1 MATKAQPTSQ
11 QPGPTSSSGP
21 LLRIMLES
29 LALHQSVFAVAE
41 LGIADL
47 LVSGPQSTADL
58 AKKLKVD
65 EGSLYRILRL
75 LASQGIFTETAA
87 RMFANTDLSNFLRSD
102 VPGSLRSM
110 GRFRG
115 TDFVYQSFGE
125 ILHSI
130 RTGEPGRAKVLGMDG
145 WEYLERNPGT
155 ARIFDDAMTDISAIA
170 APTIAGAYDFSKWE
184 TLMDVGGGNG
194 VLLAAILRAHRSL
207 RGVLADQQ
215 HVLKRARERGFLS
228 GTLEKRSTMQ
238 PCDLFRDIP
247 KGCRAY
253 LMKSVIHDWNDEDA
267 HKIFTQ
273 CRRAVPKNG
282 ALLLVEFNLPEDN
295 SPSRSKFVDVTMMVL
310 TGGRE
315 RTVPEFSSLL
325 ASAGFR
331 LNEVVKTPSE
341 FNVMEALPV

>member
-1 MATKAQPTSQ
+1 M
-11 QPGPTSSSGP
+11 
-21 LLRIMLES
+21 MES
-29 LALHQSVFAVAE
+29 LALHQCVFAIAE
-41 LGIADL
+41 LGVADL
-47 LVSGPQSTADL
+47 LASGPQSANEL
-58 AKKLKVD
+58 AGNLKVD
-65 EGSLYRILRL
+65 EDSLYRVLRM
-75 LASQGIFTETAA
+75 LASQGIFTETLL
-87 RMFANTDLSNFLRSD
+87 RVFTNTDLSNFLRSD
-102 VPGSLRSM
+102 VSGSVRSM

-125 ILHSI
+125 ILHTI
-130 RTGEPGRAKVLGMDG
+130 RTGEPGRAKVLGVDG
-145 WEYLERNPGT
+145 WEYLERNPGS
-155 ARIFDDAMTDISAIA
+155 ARIFDDAMTDLSAIA
-170 APTIAGAYDFSKWE
+170 APAIAAAYEFSKWE

-194 VLLAAILRAHRSL
+194 VLLAAILQAHRSL

-228 GTLEKRSTMQ
+228 GSLEKRASMQ

-267 HKIFTQ
+267 HKILSQ

-295 SPSRSKFVDVTMMVL
+295 SGARSKFVDINMMVL

-315 RTVPEFSSLL
+315 RTVPEYSSLL
-325 ASAGFR
+325 KDAGFR
-331 LNEVVKTPSE
+331 LNEVVKTTSD
-341 FNVMEALPV
+341 FNVMEALPI

>member
-1 MATKAQPTSQ
+1 MATKTQPASRQ
-11 QPGPTSSSGP
+11 GSPTPHSGP

-29 LALHQSVFAVAE
+29 LALHQCVFAVAE
-41 LGIADL
+41 LGVADL
-47 LVSGPQSTADL
+47 LVSGPQSTADI
-58 AKKLKVD
+58 AKKLRVD
-65 EGSLYRILRL
+65 EDALFRILRL
-75 LASQGIFTETAA
+75 LASQGIFTETAP
-87 RMFANTDLSNFLRSD
+87 RTFANTDVSNFLRSD

-115 TDFVYQSFGE
+115 TDFVYRSFGE

-155 ARIFDDAMTDISAIA
+155 ARIFDDAMTDISAIV
-170 APTIAGAYDFSKWE
+170 APTIASAYDFSKWE
-184 TLMDVGGGNG
+184 SLMDVGGGNG
-194 VLLAAILRAHRSL
+194 VLLAAILRAHRAL

-215 HVLKRARERGFLS
+215 HVLRRARERGFLS
-228 GTLEKRSTMQ
+228 GSLEKRSAMQ

-267 HKIFTQ
+267 HRILSQ

-282 ALLLVEFNLPEDN
+282 ALLLVEFNLPEDS
-295 SPSRSKFVDVTMMVL
+295 SPSRSKFTDVTMMVL
-310 TGGRE
+310 TGGKE
-315 RTVPEFSSLL
+315 RTVPEYSALL
-325 ASAGFR
+325 STAGFR
-331 LNEVVKTPSE
+331 LNEVARTASD

>member
-1 MATKAQPTSQ
+1 MAAKAQPTSG
-11 QPGPTSSSGP
+11 QPSPASNPAP
-21 LLRIMLES
+21 LLRIMLEN

-41 LGIADL
+41 LGVADL
-47 LVSGPQSTADL
+47 LASGPRSTADL
-58 AKKLKVD
+58 AQKLRVD
-65 EGSLYRILRL
+65 ETSLYRILRL
-75 LASQGIFTETAA
+75 LASQGVFSETAA
-87 RMFANTDLSNFLRSD
+87 RTFTNTDLSNFLRSD

-115 TDFVYQSFGE
+115 TDFVYLSFGE

-170 APTIAGAYDFSKWE
+170 APTIANAYDFSKWE
-184 TLMDVGGGNG
+184 SLMDVGGGNG

-228 GTLEKRSTMQ
+228 AALASRSSMQ

-253 LMKSVIHDWNDEDA
+253 LMKSVIHDWNEEDA
-267 HKIFTQ
+267 RRILRQ

-315 RTVPEFSSLL
+315 RTIPEYSSLL
-325 ASAGFR
+325 HSAGFR
-331 LNEVVKTPSE
+331 LNDVVKTASD

>member
-1 MATKAQPTSQ
+1 MAAKAQPTSR
-11 QPGPTSSSGP
+11 QPGPASNPGP

-41 LGIADL
+41 LGVADL
-47 LVSGPQSTADL
+47 LASGPQSTADL
-58 AKKLKVD
+58 ARKLRVD
-65 EGSLYRILRL
+65 EASLYRILRL
-75 LASQGIFTETAA
+75 LASQGVFTETAA
-87 RMFANTDLSNFLRSD
+87 RMFTNTDLSNFLRSD
-102 VPGSLRSM
+102 VSGSLRSM

-115 TDFVYQSFGE
+115 TDFVYLSFGE

-170 APTIAGAYDFSKWE
+170 APTIATAYDFSKWE
-184 TLMDVGGGNG
+184 SLMDVGGGNG

-228 GTLEKRSTMQ
+228 APLETRSSMQ

-267 HKIFTQ
+267 RRILRQ

-282 ALLLVEFNLPEDN
+282 ALLVVEFNLPEDN

-315 RTVPEFSSLL
+315 RTIPEYSSLL
-325 ASAGFR
+325 HSAGFR
-331 LNEVVKTPSE
+331 LNDVVKTASD
-341 FNVMEALPV
+341 FNVLEALPV

>member
-1 MATKAQPTSQ
+1 MPPKAKTTSAQPAPSN
-11 QPGPTSSSGP
+11 PGP

-29 LALHQSVFAVAE
+29 LALHQSLFAVAE
-41 LGIADL
+41 LGVADL

-58 AKKLKVD
+58 ANKLRVD
-65 EGSLYRILRL
+65 ESSLYRILRL
-75 LASQGIFTETAA
+75 LASQGVFTETSAST
-87 RMFANTDLSNFLRSD
+87 FANTDLSNYLRSN

-115 TDFVYQSFGE
+115 TDFVYLSFGE

-170 APTIAGAYDFSKWE
+170 APSIANAYNFAKWE
-184 TLMDVGGGNG
+184 SLMDVGGGNG
-194 VLLAAILRAHRSL
+194 VLLATILRAHRSL

-215 HVLKRARERGFLS
+215 HVLKRARERGFLN
-228 GTLEKRSTMQ
+228 GALEKRSTME
-238 PCDLFRDIP
+238 PCDLFRNIP

-267 HKIFTQ
+267 RKILTQ
-273 CRRAVPKNG
+273 CRRSVPKNG
-282 ALLLVEFNLPEDN
+282 ALLLVEFNVPEDN
-295 SPSRSKFVDVTMMVL
+295 SPSRAKFVDVTMMVL

-315 RTVPEFSSLL
+315 RTIPEFSSLL
-325 ASAGFR
+325 SASGFR
-331 LNEVVKTPSE
+331 LNDVVKTTSD
-341 FNVMEALPV
+341 FNVIEALPI

>member
-1 MATKAQPTSQ
+1 
-11 QPGPTSSSGP
+11 
-21 LLRIMLES
+21 MLES
-29 LALHQSVFAVAE
+29 LALHQSLFAVAE
-41 LGIADL
+41 LGVADL

-58 AKKLKVD
+58 ANKLRVD
-65 EGSLYRILRL
+65 ESSLYRILRL
-75 LASQGIFTETAA
+75 LASQGVFTETSAST
-87 RMFANTDLSNFLRSD
+87 FANTDLSNYLRSN

-115 TDFVYQSFGE
+115 TDFVYLSFGE

-170 APTIAGAYDFSKWE
+170 APSIANAYNFAKWE
-184 TLMDVGGGNG
+184 SLMDVGGGNG
-194 VLLAAILRAHRSL
+194 VLLATILRAHRSL

-215 HVLKRARERGFLS
+215 HVLKRARERGFLN
-228 GTLEKRSTMQ
+228 GALEKRSTME
-238 PCDLFRDIP
+238 PCDLFRNIP

-267 HKIFTQ
+267 RKILTQ
-273 CRRAVPKNG
+273 CRRSVPKNG
-282 ALLLVEFNLPEDN
+282 ALLLVEFNVPEDN
-295 SPSRSKFVDVTMMVL
+295 SPSRAKFVDVTMMVL

-315 RTVPEFSSLL
+315 RTIPEFSSLL
-325 ASAGFR
+325 SASGFR
-331 LNEVVKTPSE
+331 LNDVVKTTSD
-341 FNVMEALPV
+341 FNVIEALPI

>member
-1 MATKAQPTSQ
+1 MATKARPSSPEPATSN
-11 QPGPTSSSGP
+11 PGP

-41 LGIADL
+41 LGVADL
-47 LVSGPQSTADL
+47 LVAGPQSTADL
-58 AKKLKVD
+58 ANKLRVD
-65 EGSLYRILRL
+65 ESALYRILRL
-75 LASQGIFTETAA
+75 LASQGVFTETSV
-87 RMFANTDLSNFLRSD
+87 RTFANTDLSNYLRSN

-115 TDFVYQSFGE
+115 TDFVYLSFGE

-170 APTIAGAYDFSKWE
+170 APSIASAYDFSKWE
-184 TLMDVGGGNG
+184 SLMDVGGGNG

-228 GTLEKRSTMQ
+228 ESLEKRSSME
-238 PCDLFRDIP
+238 PCDLFRNIP

-253 LMKSVIHDWNDEDA
+253 LMKSVVHDWNDDDA
-267 HKIFTQ
+267 RKILTQ
-273 CRRAVPKNG
+273 VRRSVPKNG
-282 ALLLVEFNLPEDN
+282 ALLLVEFNVPEDN
-295 SPSRSKFVDVTMMVL
+295 SPSRSKFVDVTMMLL

-315 RTVPEFSSLL
+315 RTISEFSALL
-325 ASAGFR
+325 SSAGFR
-331 LNEVVKTPSE
+331 LNEVVKTSSE

>member
-1 MATKAQPTSQ
+1 MATKTQPASP
-11 QPGPTSSSGP
+11 QPGSAPNSGP
-21 LLRIMLES
+21 LLRIMVES
-29 LALHQSVFAVAE
+29 LVLHQSVFAVTE
-41 LGIADL
+41 LGVADL
-47 LVSGPQSTADL
+47 LVSGPHSIADL
-58 AKKLKVD
+58 ANRLRVD
-65 EGSLYRILRL
+65 GDSLFRILRL
-75 LASQGIFTETAA
+75 LASQGIFTETAS
-87 RMFANTDLSNFLRSD
+87 RTFGNNEMSNSLRSD

-115 TDFVYQSFGE
+115 TDFVYRSFGE

-155 ARIFDDAMTDISAIA
+155 AKIFDDAMTDLSAIA
-170 APTIAGAYDFSKWE
+170 APTIASAYDFSKWE
-184 TLMDVGGGNG
+184 SLMDVGGGNG

-228 GTLEKRSTMQ
+228 GALEKRSTME
-238 PCDLFRDIP
+238 PCDLFRNIP
-247 KGCRAY
+247 RGCRAY

-267 HKIFTQ
+267 QRILTQ

-282 ALLLVEFNLPEDN
+282 ALLLVEANLPEDN
-295 SPSRSKFVDVTMMVL
+295 SPSRAKFTDVTMMVL
-310 TGGRE
+310 TGGKE
-315 RTVPEFSSLL
+315 RTIPEYSSLL
-325 ASAGFR
+325 SRAGFR
-331 LNEVVKTPSE
+331 LNEVAKTASD